1 MTARSCLRS
10 WRRTA
15 SGLLAVASLQ
25 AMPATTVVE
34 CLPPGDA
41 QARAFRLVDRGA
53 GHDPRWW
60 LTLSSR
66 TLGGRTVELPLPG
79 PRVELGPNLVSLSSA
94 SSNGGL
100 MVTLEVGA
108 GRSTLDVF
116 VNYELEV
123 NVWRDL
129 SPDVEQMNT
138 SGPLV
143 PGGCRLASGKGEL
156 P

>member
-1 MTARSCLRS
+1 
-10 WRRTA
+10 
-15 SGLLAVASLQ
+15 
-25 AMPATTVVE
+25 MPPTTVVE

-41 QARAFRLVDRGA
+41 QERVFRLVDRGA

-60 LTLSSR
+60 LMLSSR
-66 TLGGRTVELPLPG
+66 PLGGRTVELPLPG
-79 PRVELGPNLVSLSSA
+79 PRVELRPNLVSLSSA

-138 SGPLV
+138 SGSLV
-143 PGGCRLASGKGEL
+143 PGGCRLVSGKGEL